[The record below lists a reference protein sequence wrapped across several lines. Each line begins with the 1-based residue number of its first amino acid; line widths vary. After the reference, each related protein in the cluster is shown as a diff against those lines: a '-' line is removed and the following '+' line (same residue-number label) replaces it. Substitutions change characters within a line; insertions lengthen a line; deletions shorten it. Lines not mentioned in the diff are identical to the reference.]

1 LILFIVD
8 ADLKIMNKGIIIGI
22 AIVAIIGIGVIAV
35 SSNSQNNVTEISP
48 DEDIKNEPKQFTV
61 GLDESVGVSGG

>member
-1 LILFIVD
+1 
-8 ADLKIMNKGIIIGI
+8 MNKGIIIGI

-35 SSNSQNNVTEISP
+35 FSNSQNNVTEISL
-48 DEDIKNEPKQFTV
+48 DEDIKKKPKQFTV